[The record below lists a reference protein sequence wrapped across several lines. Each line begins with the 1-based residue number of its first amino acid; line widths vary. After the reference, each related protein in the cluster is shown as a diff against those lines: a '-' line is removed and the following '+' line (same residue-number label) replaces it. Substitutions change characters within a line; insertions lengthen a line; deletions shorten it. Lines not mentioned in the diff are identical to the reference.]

1 MNDKIIAVAGPTAS
15 GKSALA
21 LELCKRLDGELIS
34 LDSMQIYRGLD
45 IGTAKPT
52 KAEQAEVCHHMIDIC
67 EPTENFSAAEFAE
80 RAHKVIADVQSR
92 GKKAVLCG
100 GTGLYLDTVLGRLD
114 FGEIESDEKLRGEL
128 IAFAEKNGA
137 DALHERLREI
147 DPQAAE
153 KIHPNNVRRVARA
166 IGIYELTGKTK
177 TEHDREAISDSPYE
191 SLIIGLDYDDREVL
205 YNRINRRVDAMIEAG
220 LEGEVRSLVS
230 RGLLS
235 AESTAGQ
242 AIGYKEMLG
251 YIAGDC
257 SLGDAVEK
265 IKLGTRRYAKR
276 QLTWLRRNPSINW
289 LYPDRLG
296 DFRSLVCE
304 AEKIINK

>member
-21 LELCKRLDGELIS
+21 LELCKRLDGEIIS

-166 IGIYELTGKTK
+166 IEIYELTGKTK

>member
-52 KAEQAEVCHHMIDIC
+52 KAEQAEVRHHMIDIC

-137 DALHERLREI
+137 EALHERLREI

-166 IGIYELTGKTK
+166 IEIYELTGKTK
-177 TEHDREAISDSPYE
+177 TEHDREAISDSPYD
-191 SLIIGLDYDDREVL
+191 SLIIGLDYNDRKVL

-276 QLTWLRRNPSINW
+276 QLTWMRRNPNINW
-289 LYPDRLG
+289 LYPDRLC
-296 DFRSLVCE
+296 DFQSLVGE
-304 AEKIINK
+304 AEKIIGK

>member
-166 IGIYELTGKTK
+166 IEIYELTGKTK
-177 TEHDREAISDSPYE
+177 TEHDREAIPDSPYE

>member
-166 IGIYELTGKTK
+166 IEIYELTGKTK
-177 TEHDREAISDSPYE
+177 TEHDREAISESRYE
-191 SLIIGLDYDDREVL
+191 SLIIGVDYDDREVL

>member
-52 KAEQAEVCHHMIDIC
+52 KAEQAEVRHHMIDIC

-80 RAHKVIADVQSR
+80 RAHKVIADVRSR
-92 GKKAVLCG
+92 GKRAVLCG

-137 DALHERLREI
+137 EALHERLRGI

-166 IGIYELTGKTK
+166 IEIYELTGKTK
-177 TEHDREAISDSPYE
+177 TEHDRAAISDSPYE

-289 LYPDRLG
+289 LYPDRLC
-296 DFRSLVCE
+296 DFQSLVGE
-304 AEKIINK
+304 AEKIIGK